1 MSRSETIYR
10 LGHWIASHKPG
21 VLRLSWKDRELF
33 LTLREG
39 KIVSAVG
46 PSPRRL
52 ARLLGPGI
60 RVDEAD
66 LMIAARQAAEK
77 NQLPIEESVGAVKVL
92 IQEDLSQ
99 WLCDPNRELKLLD
112 EQPELGPDPNISFQ
126 HALIE
131 LILTARDDIYSQH
144 ILPDRSKAL
153 RRHRNFS
160 EQYGALRL
168 SEEADLVVARIDG
181 HRDIAEVLTRSSL
194 PEAEIHRL
202 LAALTSAG
210 ILEIVEPEKREEAP
224 EPPEPPEPELIVSVM
239 KEDEDET
246 SNAHKK
252 KLPPWIVLVAAA
264 SILLIIALS
273 VFLYFGP
280 FQSQEKT
287 PVGEHWGVV
296 VDLACEAGEY
306 RRLMET
312 ANRRKDV
319 LALPTDEDSSSPCWR
334 LIWGDFP
341 NRRDAED
348 AIRKIPKDLRHEG
361 FKAHVLEYHPQPT
374 PDKVD

>member
-92 IQEDLSQ
+92 IQEDLAQ
-99 WLCDPNRELKLLD
+99 WLCDPNREVKLLD
-112 EQPELGPDPNISFQ
+112 EQPEVGPDPNISFQ

-131 LILTARDDIYSQH
+131 LILTARDDVYSQH

-181 HRDIAEVLTRSSL
+181 HRDITEVLTRSSL
-194 PEAEIHRL
+194 PETEIHRL
-202 LAALTSAG
+202 LAALTCAG
-210 ILEIVEPEKREEAP
+210 ILEIVEPEEEQEAP
-224 EPPEPPEPELIVSVM
+224 ASVPPEPELIVSVM
-239 KEDEDET
+239 KEDEDKT
-246 SNAHKK
+246 SNAPRK
-252 KLPPWIVLVAAA
+252 KLAPWVVLVAAG
-264 SILLIIALS
+264 STLLIIALS
-273 VFLYFGP
+273 AFLYLGR
-280 FQSQEKT
+280 FQSAEET
-287 PVGEHWGVV
+287 RVEEHWGVV

-319 LALPTDEDSSSPCWR
+319 LAMPTDEDSSSPCWR

-341 NRRDAED
+341 GKSEAED
-348 AIRKIPKDLRHEG
+348 AIRKIPEDLRHEG
-361 FKAHVLEYHPQPT
+361 FKAHVLEYSPPPT